1 MDVAVGIDVAKEFHW
16 AVATRLDP
24 QTGKAVSVLNRRVDN
39 TPAAIGEF
47 LDELSGKL
55 AKGETVQVGIDIVAG
70 IARLLEVMLLAAGLE
85 VVHVPGLAVKTAR
98 RATRGGEHKSDP
110 RDARVI
116 ADQVR
121 ARDDLRR
128 LTPLGEA
135 DAGLAL
141 LVGRRRELVID
152 QTRRIG
158 RLRDLLCSIHPGLER
173 VTDPTHKI
181 DLALLARY
189 VTPAEVR
196 RAGKIRIANYL
207 RRTGRH
213 SHNVLDR
220 LVDDAVAA
228 AQQQHISVPGEATA
242 AAIVKDLAAEA
253 LAAREKIAAIEAQLA
268 EVLSSHSDAALVMT
282 LPGMGA
288 ILTAEFLAVAGGIA
302 RFPSGDHLA
311 AAAGMAPALNQSGKV
326 RYLQRALAGDR
337 VLKRVFYQ
345 SAFCA
350 LQRDP
355 TSRAFYDRKR
365 REGKTHHKA
374 VIALARRRVNVLY
387 AMLRDRHPYTPTA
400 PKAA

>member
-24 QTGKAVSVLNRRVDN
+24 GTGKAVSVLSCRVDN
-39 TPAAIGEF
+39 TPAGIGEL
-47 LDELSGKL
+47 LDDIGSQVGD
-55 AKGETVQVGIDIVAG
+55 GETVQVGIDIVGG
-70 IARLLEVMLLAAGLE
+70 IARLLEVMLLGAGLD

-121 ARDDLRR
+121 AREDLR
-128 LTPLGEA
+128 PLAPLSEA

-152 QTRRIG
+152 QTRRLG

-181 DLALLARY
+181 DLTLLTRY
-189 VTPAEVR
+189 VTPAEIR
-196 RAGKIRIANYL
+196 RAGKTRITNYL
-207 RRTGRH
+207 RHTGRH
-213 SHNVLDR
+213 SNTVLER
-220 LVDDAVAA
+220 LVEHAVAA
-228 AQQQHISVPGEATA
+228 AQQQRLSLPGEAVA

-253 LAAREKIAAIEAQLA
+253 LAAREKIATIEAQLG
-268 EVLSSHSDAALVMT
+268 EVLASHPDAALVMT

-288 ILTAEFLAVAGGIA
+288 VLTAEFLAVAGGIA
-302 RFPSGDHLA
+302 RFPDGDHLA
-311 AAAGMAPALNQSGKV
+311 AAAGLAPALNQSGKV
-326 RYLQRALAGDR
+326 RYLQRALSGDR

-345 SAFCA
+345 SSFCA
-350 LQRDP
+350 LQRDS

-365 REGKTHHKA
+365 AEGKTHHQA

-387 AMLRDRHPYTPTA
+387 AMIRDRHPYTPTA

>member
-24 QTGKAVSVLNRRVDN
+24 ESGKAVNVLNRRVDN
-39 TPAAIGEF
+39 NPVAIGAF
-47 LDELSGKL
+47 LDELSAGVEP
-55 AKGETVQVGIDIVAG
+55 GETVHVGIDIVGG
-70 IARLLEVMLLAAGLE
+70 IARLLEVMLLGAGLE

-121 ARDDLRR
+121 TRDDLRA
-128 LTPLGEA
+128 LTLLSET
-135 DAGLAL
+135 DAALAL

-152 QTRRIG
+152 QTRRLT

-173 VTDPTHKI
+173 VIDPTHKI

-189 VTPAEVR
+189 VTPAEIR
-196 RAGKIRIANYL
+196 RAGKTRIANYL

-213 SHNVLDR
+213 TRTVLER

-228 AQQQHISVPGEATA
+228 AQQQHVTVPGEATA
-242 AAIVKDLAAEA
+242 SVIVKDLAAEA
-253 LAAREKIAAIEAQLA
+253 IAARDNIAAIEAQLA
-268 EVLSSHSDAALVMT
+268 EVLANHPDAALVMT

-288 ILTAEFLAVAGGIA
+288 VLTAEFLAVAGGIA

-326 RYLQRALAGDR
+326 RYLQRALTGDR

-355 TSRAFYDRKR
+355 TSRAYYDHKR
-365 REGKTHHKA
+365 AEGKTHHQA
-374 VIALARRRVNVLY
+374 VIALARRRINVLY
-387 AMLRDRHPYTPTA
+387 AMLRDRQPYTLN

>member
-24 QTGKAVSVLNRRVDN
+24 QTGKAVSTLSRRVDN
-39 TPAAIGEF
+39 TPAGIGE
-47 LDELSGKL
+47 LTEQLTGL
-55 AKGETVQVGIDIVAG
+55 LGEGQTLQVGIDILGG
-70 IARLLEVMLLAAGLE
+70 IARLLEVMLVAAGLE

-128 LTPLGEA
+128 VMPLSDA
-135 DAGLAL
+135 DAELGL
-141 LVGRRRELVID
+141 LVSRRHELVVG
-152 QTRRIG
+152 QTRRIA

-173 VTDPTHKI
+173 AVDPTNKI
-181 DLALLARY
+181 SLALLARY
-189 VTPAEVR
+189 VTPGEIGH
-196 RAGKIRIANYL
+196 AGKTRIANYL

-213 SHNVLDR
+213 NRSVLDT
-220 LVDDAVAA
+220 LVDAAVAA
-228 AQQQHISVPGEATA
+228 AQQQRVTVPGEGTA
-242 AAIVKDLAAEA
+242 AAIIKDLAVEG
-253 LAAREKIAAIEAQLA
+253 LAVRDKIAAIDAQLA
-268 EVLSSHSDAALVMT
+268 EVLANHPDAALVMT

-288 ILTAEFLAVAGGIA
+288 VLSAEFLAVAGGIT

-326 RYLQRALAGDR
+326 RYLQRPLAGDR
-337 VLKRVFYQ
+337 TLKRVFYQ

-365 REGKTHHKA
+365 TEGKTHHQA
-374 VIALARRRVNVLY
+374 LIALARRRVNVLY
-387 AMLRDRHPYTPTA
+387 AMIRDRQPYLTRPT
-400 PKAA
+400 KAA